1 VEEQTTNGGPVA
13 EDQDEGLSNPERMAA
28 AMEKAPGG
36 MPDWFVAPAA
46 FKAPPGR
53 RVAIMRFRAEWTD
66 APQKGERQVVCWS
79 LTAKEEE
86 LAASR
91 AMGNDHRLVNELTM
105 AAIRYIDGMRVD
117 WTGTP
122 GAGVNA
128 AAFWAEIGSAG
139 RKLLI
144 NYYVKAHTLTMEQQI
159 DFFANCVAFTISQPA
174 EQ

>member
-1 VEEQTTNGGPVA
+1 LEQEQTNGGPAVV
-13 EDQDEGLSNPERMAA
+13 EDEPTTTAERMADA
-28 AMEKAPGG
+28 IEKTPGA
-36 MPDWFVAPAA
+36 MPDWFVAPPA
-46 FKAPPGR
+46 FKAPAGR
-53 RVAIMRFRAEWTD
+53 KVAIMRFRAEWTD

-86 LAASR
+86 LAAAR
-91 AMGNDHRLVNELTM
+91 AMGSDQRIVNELTM
-105 AAIRYIDGMRVD
+105 ASIRYIDGQRVD
-117 WTGTP
+117 WTGSGT
-122 GAGVNA
+122 GASA
-128 AAFWAEIGSAG
+128 ATFWAELGSAG

>member
-1 VEEQTTNGGPVA
+1 MEQEQTNGEPAAEEEPATNA
-13 EDQDEGLSNPERMAA
+13 ERMAA
-28 AMEKAPGG
+28 ALEAPAGG
-36 MPDWFVAPAA
+36 APDWFVAPPA

-86 LAASR
+86 LAAGR
-91 AMGNDHRLVNELTM
+91 AMGSDQRLINELSM
-105 AAIRYIDGMRVD
+105 QCIRYIDGQRVD
-117 WTGTP
+117 WTGSP
-122 GAGVNA
+122 GAGA
-128 AAFWAEIGSAG
+128 SAPAFWAEIGSSC

-159 DFFANCVAFTISQPA
+159 DFFANCVAFTVSQPA

>member
-1 VEEQTTNGGPVA
+1 MEQQEQSNGGPPAKVEEPQSA
-13 EDQDEGLSNPERMAA
+13 AERMAS
-28 AMEKAPGG
+28 AMEKQPGST
-36 MPDWFVAPAA
+36 PDWFVAPAT

-66 APQKGERQVVCWS
+66 APQKGERQVVCWPLS
-79 LTAKEEE
+79 AKEEE
-86 LAASR
+86 LAANRSMGSDQR
-91 AMGNDHRLVNELTM
+91 LLNELAMGCV
-105 AAIRYIDGMRVD
+105 RYIDGVRVD

-122 GAGVNA
+122 GAGSNA
-128 AAFWAEIGSAG
+128 ASFWAEAGSAV

-144 NYYVKAHTLTMEQQI
+144 NYYVKAHTLSMEQQI